1 MGCVVFLSLLC
12 QTVVSE
18 LTLLCEWVGT
28 SPDLK
33 PILLLA
39 HQDVVRGTV
48 AHAPQREGMVCF
60 SRPLHGAGRVSV
72 CILALGGR
80 GVCLAS
86 GFPARWPALVL
97 QALHKPT
104 LSR

>member
-1 MGCVVFLSLLC
+1 MVFLSLLC

-18 LTLLCEWVGT
+18 LTLLFEWVGT

-48 AHAPQREGMVCF
+48 AHAPPSMWEG
-60 SRPLHGAGRVSV
+60 
-72 CILALGGR
+72 
-80 GVCLAS
+80 S
-86 GFPARWPALVL
+86 G
-97 QALHKPT
+97 
-104 LSR
+104 LSCDQGICME